1 MSDLQPPRHISTLP
15 VSGGW
20 AATAALGQQET
31 FLLPTANYL
40 VRGSKHLDYATLSD
54 ASAGGVSDLAF
65 KVGFELQQVL
75 DPPFHLDKPRSRD
88 VIDRFA

>member
-1 MSDLQPPRHISTLP
+1 MSDLQPPRYISTLP
-15 VSGGW
+15 VSNGW

-31 FLLPTANYL
+31 FLLPKGNYL
-40 VRGSKHLDYATLSD
+40 VSSKHLDYATFSD

-65 KVGFELQQVL
+65 KVGFQLQQVL
-75 DPPFHLDKPRSRD
+75 DPPFHLEKPRSRD